1 MLGQVVSVDGQ
12 CPGDVLGEDVAS
24 RFGVRPFDL
33 DLDIKAARTQDRRVD
48 HVLPVGRAYDD
59 DVLQAFYAVD
69 LAQQLRNNRVL
80 HVGGN
85 ARTAGAED
93 RIHLVEED
101 DDRRSLA
108 CLLPR
113 PLEHQADVTL
123 GLPHV
128 LVE

>member
-1 MLGQVVSVDGQ
+1 MGSVR
-12 CPGDVLGEDVAS
+12 VMYLEKMSRAAS
-24 RFGVRPFDL
+24 ASGRSILILTSRRP
-33 DLDIKAARTQDRRVD
+33 QDRRVD
-48 HVLPVGRAYDD
+48 HVLPVGRADDD
-59 DVLQAFYAVD
+59 DVLQALYAVD

-85 ARTAGAED
+85 PRTAGAED

-101 DDRRSLA
+101 DYRRSLA
-108 CLLPR
+108 CFLPR

-128 LVE
+128 FVE